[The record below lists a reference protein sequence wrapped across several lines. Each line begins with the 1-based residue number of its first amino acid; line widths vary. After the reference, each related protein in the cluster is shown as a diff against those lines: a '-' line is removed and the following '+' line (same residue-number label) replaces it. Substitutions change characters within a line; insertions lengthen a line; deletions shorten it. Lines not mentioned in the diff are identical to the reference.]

1 MEPALSIVALVV
13 HCVAEELT
21 PVVVLANCLT
31 VAAAGNMC
39 YMLNLVFVLIAS
51 QAGPEVTNARQRC
64 WWEVATFIQ
73 VRCGPSRLAGAL
85 VSRWSWMRH
94 LSALVVIRP
103 KALVVSQMVALGV
116 DEAVTPVVVTLA
128 LPVVRP
134 ESALRVV
141 LADGL
146 AVACRVDVLDVLDHV
161 VLPLAD
167 LALVHITRRPCWA
180 GCWHRGHCRW
190 RHCGRC
196 AGFWHRCSLRADGC
210 GAIRACCGARHHG
223 GANGGVGHGRPRA
236 LGEGGR
242 VGTADALGAFLHK
255 VTAGKKV
262 ALGAEVGE
270 EVAGAGRLKLAHRLT
285 FSSIGG
291 VPAVS
296 DDVGLLEGA
305 GTLLEDSA
313 VLLLAK
319 S

>member
-1 MEPALSIVALVV
+1 
-13 HCVAEELT
+13 
-21 PVVVLANCLT
+21 
-31 VAAAGNMC
+31 
-39 YMLNLVFVLIAS
+39 
-51 QAGPEVTNARQRC
+51 
-64 WWEVATFIQ
+64 
-73 VRCGPSRLAGAL
+73 
-85 VSRWSWMRH
+85 MRH

-103 KALVVSQMVALGV
+103 EALVVSQMVALGV

-167 LALVHITRRPCWA
+167 LALVHITRRPGWA

-190 RHCGRC
+190 RHRGCR
-196 AGFWHRCSLRADGC
+196 AGLWHRRSLRADCC

-255 VTAGKKV
+255 VTAG
-262 ALGAEVGE
+262 
-270 EVAGAGRLKLAHRLT
+270 
-285 FSSIGG
+285 
-291 VPAVS
+291 
-296 DDVGLLEGA
+296 
-305 GTLLEDSA
+305 
-313 VLLLAK
+313 
-319 S
+319 